1 MATGSK
7 RTSHRFK
14 SVFTYKKPSNLTSKH
29 FSKSVLG
36 APWPLDSTYFC
47 CPKFLTI
54 TVKYNKDKCQRCFL
68 RTQQIKTNSRFKMS
82 KRKYN

>member
-7 RTSHRFK
+7 RTSQRFK

-36 APWPLDSTYFC
+36 VPWPLDSRYFC

-68 RTQQIKTNSRFKMS
+68 RTQKIKTNS
-82 KRKYN
+82 